1 MSPARESTL
10 PAKEK
15 QHFHK
20 LVKCYEQKQFK
31 QGLKYAKDRN
41 LIKYILVKVFK
52 SDEKYYLHE
61 KYHLYEKYYL
71 PD

>member
-52 SDEKYYLHE
+52 SDEKYYL
-61 KYHLYEKYYL
+61 KLISKWS
-71 PD
+71 